1 MLLMRLFNWVKL
13 QNTPIMSTRQIRLHH
28 VGELAKFRLVL
39 QNVDQAISSTSV
51 LTSLPCKNS
60 EGKNEYADMAE

>member
-1 MLLMRLFNWVKL
+1 
-13 QNTPIMSTRQIRLHH
+13 MSTRQIRLHH